1 MSQTTLIQ
9 FVWIVITVV
18 GSMFGLVLLVTLG
31 HKLFVQIRT
40 SYERRQRAA
49 FMPKIHAY
57 IHADEGHFG
66 KYIPGPL
73 GAWDRRVILWTLLD
87 QIRYVRG
94 KVQHRITA
102 AFEELGFV
110 ESARKLLVD
119 RRWVNR
125 VEGAEKLGR
134 MMSRR
139 PLPDL
144 MKLMSDPVPEVRIRA
159 AKALGAIGGL
169 EAVESLLGALK
180 DTNRWSALRIA
191 DILATLGE
199 AAVDPLLAE
208 VPKLPAIARVPAI
221 DILGRLRSPKAVR
234 LLEELLNDSYD
245 NARARAAHSLGVI
258 GDPRAAP
265 KLVLALKDAE
275 WPVRAMAAKAL
286 GMLPGTT
293 GVPELKAAL
302 GDREWWVR
310 SNAALALGSKGE
322 KGYQALASLID
333 SPDTYAAQRAASML
347 QEAGVFDRFV
357 GKLVD
362 GTPRERAAARKLLGK
377 LVVLQRTDLLQDIAS
392 RHEDPAVRQAI
403 TDLLSTQPE
412 AVAAAG

>member
-1 MSQTTLIQ
+1 MSQTTLVQ
-9 FVWIVITVV
+9 FVWIVIGVV

-31 HKLFVQIRT
+31 HKLLVQIRT
-40 SYERRQRAA
+40 GYERRQRAI
-49 FMPKIHAY
+49 FLPKIHAY
-57 IHADEGHFG
+57 IHADAGHFG
-66 KYIPGPL
+66 MYIPGPL

-94 KVQHRITA
+94 KVQQRITA

-110 ESARKLLVD
+110 DAERRKLAD

-139 PLPDL
+139 PLPELVTL
-144 MKLMSDPVPEVRIRA
+144 MHDPVPEVRIRA

-199 AAVDPLLAE
+199 AAVDPLLRE
-208 VPKLPAIARVPAI
+208 VPKLPPIARVPAI

-234 LLEELLNDSYD
+234 LLEDLLQDPHD

-265 KLVLALKDAE
+265 SLVLALKDPE

-286 GMLPGTT
+286 GMLPGAV
-293 GVPELKAAL
+293 GVPELKAVL

-322 KGYQALASLID
+322 KGYQALAGLLD

-392 RHEDPAVRQAI
+392 RHEDPAVRGAVAALFTAQA
-403 TDLLSTQPE
+403 E
-412 AVAAAG
+412 VVAAAG